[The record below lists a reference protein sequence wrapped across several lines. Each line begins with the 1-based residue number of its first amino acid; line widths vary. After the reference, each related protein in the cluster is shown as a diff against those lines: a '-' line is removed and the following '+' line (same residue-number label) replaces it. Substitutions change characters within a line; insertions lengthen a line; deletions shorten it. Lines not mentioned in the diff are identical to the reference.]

1 MNKKINKRWRSVSQE
16 TSRSLFD
23 LSDRR
28 MPWNLIHFGA
38 LAWVNPVFPAITWNI
53 EYGHLIGWILEK
65 ACQALA
71 FSHKQHYLRMAF
83 SVTNVIIHDDPTKC
97 SLLREEN
104 ALDQSDRSLQTRI
117 PGPKHW
123 V

>member
-1 MNKKINKRWRSVSQE
+1 MKTKNK
-16 TSRSLFD
+16 
-23 LSDRR
+23 
-28 MPWNLIHFGA
+28 PLI
-38 LAWVNPVFPAITWNI
+38 LELNPVFPAITCNI

-83 SVTNVIIHDDPTKC
+83 SVTNVKIHNDPTKC

-104 ALDQSDRSLQTRI
+104 ALGQSDRSLQTRI

>member
-1 MNKKINKRWRSVSQE
+1 MRDL
-16 TSRSLFD
+16 SLFAK
-23 LSDRR
+23 
-28 MPWNLIHFGA
+28 LIGENFPEISSFK
-38 LAWVNPVFPAITWNI
+38 PVFPAITCNI

-83 SVTNVIIHDDPTKC
+83 SVTNVKIHNDPTKC

-104 ALDQSDRSLQTRI
+104 ALGQSDRSLQTRI